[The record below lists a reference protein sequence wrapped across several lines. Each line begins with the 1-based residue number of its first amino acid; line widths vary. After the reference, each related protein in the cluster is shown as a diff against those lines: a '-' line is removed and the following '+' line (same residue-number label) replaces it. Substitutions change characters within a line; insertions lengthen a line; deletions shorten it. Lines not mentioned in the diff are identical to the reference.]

1 MISNEKV
8 VNYKVVLLLEIYNF
22 ILVIFSFEIVLK
34 N

>member
-1 MISNEKV
+1 MKKV

>member
-1 MISNEKV
+1 MISNEKF